1 MLTQRTNVLF
11 SPDEHKVLVSLSKAQ
26 HLTMGE
32 LIRQAVRKTYTIK
45 PNDSFAAS
53 LARIRQMTKG
63 IKVKN
68 SEYRSFI
75 ENGRKYED

>member
-1 MLTQRTNVLF
+1 
-11 SPDEHKVLVSLSKAQ
+11 
-26 HLTMGE
+26 MGE